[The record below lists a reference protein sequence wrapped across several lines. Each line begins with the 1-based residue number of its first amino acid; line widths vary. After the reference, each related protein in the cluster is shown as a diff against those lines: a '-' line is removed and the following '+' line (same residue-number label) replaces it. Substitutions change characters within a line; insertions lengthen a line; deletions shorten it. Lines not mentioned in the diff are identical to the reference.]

1 MSGAA
6 GNRDLFNSAAIEARY
21 TRARSEGSH
30 THSRR
35 TLDDTTRVDPNASH
49 PHDQVVHEFKNQL
62 AVIVGF
68 CDLLL
73 AELPEDDA
81 RRTDI
86 QQMHEAGHAA
96 LALLPR
102 LLSSRT

>member
-1 MSGAA
+1 VP
-6 GNRDLFNSAAIEARY
+6 NLQRL
-21 TRARSEGSH
+21 H
-30 THSRR
+30 TQSRR
-35 TLDDTTRVDPNASH
+35 TLNDNSREDPKDTETR
-49 PHDQVVHEFKNQL
+49 DQVVHEFKNQL
-62 AVIVGF
+62 AVVLGF

-73 AELPEDDA
+73 AELADDDP

-102 LLSSRT
+102 LFPPRH

>member
-1 MSGAA
+1 M
-6 GNRDLFNSAAIEARY
+6 
-21 TRARSEGSH
+21 
-30 THSRR
+30 
-35 TLDDTTRVDPNASH
+35 DPNASH

-102 LLSSRT
+102 LLSTRT